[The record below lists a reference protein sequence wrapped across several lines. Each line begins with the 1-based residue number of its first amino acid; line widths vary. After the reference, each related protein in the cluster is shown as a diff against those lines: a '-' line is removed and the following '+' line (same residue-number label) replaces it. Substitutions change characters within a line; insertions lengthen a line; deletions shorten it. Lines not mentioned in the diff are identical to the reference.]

1 MKISEALENYVFKTK
16 IELDEDGNFIEL
28 KEPTMSQ
35 VQHLALIK
43 DEEKGIAELAKIF
56 PTCIVSSSFTD
67 DDGNSATGDAIAK
80 MLENSGTLKSEVIQA
95 WMSSFPLNS
104 RLQKK
109 EK

>member
-35 VQHLALIK
+35 VQHLSNK
-43 DEEKGIAELAKIF
+43 DEEKVFAEIEKIF
-56 PTCIVSSSFTD
+56 PSCIVSSSYTD
-67 DDGNSATGDAIAK
+67 DDGNPATADAVAK
-80 MLENSGTLKSEVIQA
+80 MLENSGTLKGEVLQA
-95 WMSSFPLNS
+95 WIESLPFKS